1 MSATILLALRIVLAI
16 CLYAFLGWA
25 LYSLWREIRWQSRQ
39 LTPSP
44 PPTLLL
50 ASHKEH
56 SHRQQRFNIPEI
68 IVGREQS
75 CDFILDDSTV
85 SAKHAR
91 LSFRQKQWWIEDMR
105 STNGTLLNGQPVE
118 ISMVVT
124 SGDRIACGQEQITV
138 EIEEFPQGPAAS
150 TGEQNHDG

>member
-1 MSATILLALRIVLAI
+1 MSGPILLALRIVLAI
-16 CLYAFLGWA
+16 SLYAFLGWA
-25 LYSLWREIRWQSRQ
+25 LYTLWHEIRLQSRQ
-39 LTPSP
+39 VTPSP

-50 ASHKEH
+50 SSHKEDSLH
-56 SHRQQRFNIPEI
+56 HQRFNIPEI
-68 IVGREQS
+68 IIGREPS

-91 LSFRQKQWWIEDMR
+91 FLFRQNQWWIEDMH

-124 SGDRIACGQEQITV
+124 SGDRIACGQEQLMI
-138 EIEEFPQGPAAS
+138 EIEEAQ
-150 TGEQNHDG
+150 E